1 MWDIPRSTIYHQK
14 RRGIK
19 APSSNKRGR
28 KPILND
34 DNLLNEIRTI
44 IREAQ
49 DCGFTGEGYRKV
61 WARLRF
67 KGIQADKERVR
78 RVMRENS
85 LLAPHRLGKPRGP
98 ASHTGTIIPIAPN
111 VMWGTDAT
119 STYTS
124 AHGNVTVFAAVDH
137 FTGECVGIHAAIVGN
152 RFEALEPLRQGIKRY
167 FGAYSKKSAPSLSL
181 RHDHGSQYM
190 SQHFQKEVK
199 FLGITSSPSFVRS
212 PEGNG
217 VIERFF
223 RTLKEQLLWV
233 KHFETVEQ
241 LLEALHVFKQRYN
254 EHWIMQRH
262 NYRTPKQVRDEYEAA
277 MMKAA

>member
-1 MWDIPRSTIYHQK
+1 MLT
-14 RRGIK
+14 
-19 APSSNKRGR
+19 
-28 KPILND
+28 D
-34 DNLLNEIRTI
+34 DRVLLEIRKMI
-44 IREAQ
+44 HEAQ
-49 DCGFTGEGYRKV
+49 VHGFTGEGYRKV

-67 KGIQADKERVR
+67 KGISADKERIR
-78 RVMRENS
+78 RIMRDNN

-98 ASHTGTIIPIAPN
+98 AAHTGTIIPMAPN
-111 VMWGTDAT
+111 LMWGTDAT
-119 STYTS
+119 ATYTS
-124 AHGNVTVFAAVDH
+124 YHGHVTVFAAIDH
-137 FTGECVGIHAAIVGN
+137 FTGECVGMHAAIMGN

-167 FGAYSKKSAPSLSL
+167 FGTYSREAASSLLL

-190 SQHFQKEVK
+190 SKHFQKEVK

-233 KHFETVEQ
+233 KHFETVDQ
-241 LLEALHVFKQRYN
+241 LLDALHCFKQQYN

-262 NYRTPKQVRDEYEAA
+262 GYRTPKQVRDEWNAA
-277 MMKAA
+277 MMEAA

>member
-1 MWDIPRSTIYHQK
+1 MWCIPRSTIYHQK
-14 RRGIK
+14 QQRIK
-19 APSSNKRGR
+19 VQPDNKRGR
-28 KPILND
+28 RPILD
-34 DNLLNEIRTI
+34 DDQLLHEIRTV

-49 DCGFTGEGYRKV
+49 SHGFTGEGYRKV
-61 WARLRF
+61 RARLRF
-67 KGIQADKERVR
+67 KGIRADKERIR
-78 RVMRENS
+78 HVMRKNN
-85 LLAPHRLGKPRGP
+85 LLAPQRTGKPRGP
-98 ASHTGTIIPIAPN
+98 AAHTGTIIPIAPN
-111 VMWGTDAT
+111 LMWGTDAT

-124 AHGNVTVFAAVDH
+124 KHGNVTVFAAVDH

-152 RFEALEPLRQGIKRY
+152 RFEALEPLRQGIKTY
-167 FGAYSKKSAPSLSL
+167 FGVYSKSIAPSLLL

-190 SQHFQKEVK
+190 SKHFQKEIK

-233 KHFETVEQ
+233 KHFETVDQ
-241 LLEALHVFKQRYN
+241 LLDALHGFKQRYN

-262 NYRTPKQVRDEYEAA
+262 NYRTPKQVRDEWNVA
-277 MMKAA
+277 MIKAA